1 MTQRLTYSQK
11 AHKYAQQVA
20 HGTILA
26 SKWLKLAA
34 RRHLADLAKTD
45 SRWHYDAVK
54 ADRVCAFIESLNL
67 PDSDQP
73 FRLQDF
79 QCWLVCSLMGWV
91 DDDGLRKH
99 IEALILMPKGNG
111 KSPLAAALGLWF
123 AFLDGRNGAEVFT
136 GAMSL
141 KQAME
146 VFKPALSF
154 VDCRAAAFAKLGVEA
169 QKKSIFS
176 LRSGSFFQPVIGKG
190 RHGARPYLA
199 ILDELHQAISADLYD
214 TFRTGCNK
222 TLNSL
227 LLTISTAGVVSQ
239 ANPCYQL
246 QEDAQKVLKGVI
258 ENERLFAAIYCADD
272 TVEWSSL
279 EALRMANP
287 NLGVSN
293 DAEKIR
299 LAQLEALVKPGK
311 QNNVKAMHLNI
322 WSTAATAWMSMDAWQ
337 KCHDP
342 NLSAATVKDLDGV
355 IGSDLAS
362 KLDLSATVR
371 VHREDIGGKP
381 HYYAFTRC
389 YLPEARVNLPENQH
403 YRKWVA
409 DGHLTSTAGSSI
421 DYSVIEADTLA
432 DIKQYRIR
440 ELPYDARY
448 ADQWAQRVSELSGI
462 TRVEVP
468 PNPGNLS
475 PALKELEAAVYDGR
489 FHHDGNP
496 VLTWCVS
503 NLLTTETSAGNYTM
517 PAKSRPE
524 SKIDAAIALL
534 LAISRAMVLKPKKRA
549 QFGMAF
555 I

>member
-1 MTQRLTYSQK
+1 MTYSQR
-11 AHKYAQQVA
+11 AHRYAQQVA
-20 HGTILA
+20 DGTILA

-34 RRHLADLAKTD
+34 RRHLTDLAKTD
-45 SRWHYDAVK
+45 SRWHYDAAK
-54 ADRVCAFIESLNL
+54 ADKVCAFIESLNL

-91 DDDGLRKH
+91 DNDGLRKH
-99 IEALILMPKGNG
+99 IEALILIPKGNG

-123 AFLDGRNGAEVFT
+123 AFLDGRKGAEVFT

-154 VDCRAAAFAKLGVEA
+154 VEGRASAFAKLGVGA

-176 LRSGSFFQPVIGKG
+176 LRTGSFFQPVIGKG

-214 TFRTGCNK
+214 TFKTGCNK

-239 ANPCYQL
+239 ANPCHQL
-246 QEDAQKVLKGVI
+246 QEDAQKVLGGVI
-258 ENERLFAAIYCADD
+258 DNDRLFAAIYCADD

-279 EALRMANP
+279 EALQMANP
-287 NLGVSN
+287 NLGISN

-299 LAQLEALVKPGK
+299 IAQLEALTKPGK
-311 QNNVKAMHLNI
+311 QNTVKAMHLNI
-322 WSTAATAWMSMDAWQ
+322 WSTAANAWMSTEAWN
-337 KCHDP
+337 KCRDP
-342 NLSAATVKDLDGV
+342 QLSAGMVKDLDAV
-355 IGSDLAS
+355 IGADLAS
-362 KLDLSATVR
+362 KLDLSACVR
-371 VHREDIGGKP
+371 VHRKDIDGKP

-389 YLPEARVNLPENQH
+389 YLPEARVNLPESQH
-403 YRKWVA
+403 YRKWAA
-409 DGHLTSTAGSSI
+409 DGHLTPTPGSSI
-421 DYSVIEADTLA
+421 DYSVIEAAVLA
-432 DIKQYRIR
+432 DIKQFRVR

-448 ADQWAQRVSELSGI
+448 ADQWAQRVSEASGI
-462 TRVEVP
+462 DRVEVP
-468 PNPGNLS
+468 PNPANLS

-503 NLLTTETSAGNYTM
+503 NLLTRETSAGNYTM
-517 PAKSRPE
+517 PTKSRPE
-524 SKIDAAIALL
+524 NKIDAAIALL
-534 LAISRAMVLKPKKRA
+534 LAMSRAMVLKPKKRA